1 VVNAKEGITPQQ
13 KIKERRRTNLSSANT
28 ADFAE
33 SILLIKKL
41 NKILYLIP
49 AVLFEGTALT

>member
-13 KIKERRRTNLSSANT
+13 KTKGQRRISLSSANI

-33 SILLIKKL
+33 SILLIKKR

-49 AVLFEGTALT
+49 VILF

>member
-1 VVNAKEGITPQQ
+1 VNAKEGITPQQ
-13 KIKERRRTNLSSANT
+13 KTKERRRTNLSSVNT

-33 SILLIKKL
+33 SILLIKKR

-49 AVLFEGTALT
+49 AVLFKGTALT